1 MEKAVEIESG
11 EGPICN
17 LHQARPE
24 RSAIENPISWWG
36 DTPWLTW
43 NTDYG
48 GLATLWTGS
57 GEAEA
62 LGELFFDNLA
72 TLLSV
77 TDLMLGF
84 FLNVLIGGA
93 ANGLDATGAYS
104 TAIVDRYTT
113 LYYERCIPGVA
124 VGLLFGNVYYGYM
137 AGRLAHKEGRTDVTA
152 QPYGINTTGAFI
164 TLGAINLTALFN
176 QLYDSKNLDKM
187 FGGDPKGA
195 GKDVADKAFKLAVC
209 ANFLTGLVEMAG
221 SVAGPFVRAHVPSPA
236 MYSLMTGVGF
246 VYLAFDPIIKIS
258 AEPVLCIVP
267 LLVVLAGFFGG
278 VRYRIGSTGVTI
290 PVALVA
296 ICLSVLI
303 GWVGGCTHENSAI
316 EMYNYGDSYATTW
329 FGRSSGNS
337 GTHSMFG
344 DSWTKSTCTGTSKHD
359 AKYAYRTYAGEIGA
373 WGDGI
378 FDLSYLKWDEMKY
391 YFGIILVVGVVGFAA
406 TLACVESASAA
417 GDDYPM
423 VETMIVDGVG
433 TCLGACFG
441 SFFGTTVYIGHPI
454 HKSLG
459 ARRGYSIINGVLYAG
474 LLWSGLFATVY
485 RVIPNC
491 AAKALLVFVGLLMCR
506 QAIEDNPPRYYPAI
520 FFGLFACMANWA
532 KLYIDPGVPWNSGAN
547 AYKHASPP
555 DELDDF
561 NFYLQNIKH
570 KDLPP
575 GGPDAWWNSP
585 DAGNWGDVGMG
596 IKMMGEGGGEWWTLF
611 MTAIFCYCI
620 DRDFARGAILC
631 AIATAVQGLTGIPTI
646 YNRSSA
652 SGKMGPEMVGLYP
665 KIDDDTNFSWAWTTA
680 FGMATVFMLF
690 HLGLQRAG
698 LIDPP
703 IVDDHVERL
712 PKN

>member
-1 MEKAVEIESG
+1 MTELYKA
-11 EGPICN
+11 
-17 LHQARPE
+17 
-24 RSAIENPISWWG
+24 
-36 DTPWLTW
+36 
-43 NTDYG
+43 
-48 GLATLWTGS
+48 
-57 GEAEA
+57 
-62 LGELFFDNLA
+62 
-72 TLLSV
+72 
-77 TDLMLGF
+77 
-84 FLNVLIGGA
+84 
-93 ANGLDATGAYS
+93 
-104 TAIVDRYTT
+104 
-113 LYYERCIPGVA
+113 
-124 VGLLFGNVYYGYM
+124 
-137 AGRLAHKEGRTDVTA
+137 
-152 QPYGINTTGAFI
+152 
-164 TLGAINLTALFN
+164 
-176 QLYDSKNLDKM
+176 KNLNKG
-187 FGGDPKGA
+187 FAGDWHSA
-195 GKDVADKAFKLAVC
+195 GQDVANNAFKIAVS
-209 ANFLTGLVEMAG
+209 ANFLTGLMEMAG
-221 SVAGPFVRAHVPSPA
+221 CALGSPLRKILPSPA

-246 VYLAFDPIIKIS
+246 TYLAFGPMIQVA
-258 AEPVLCIVP
+258 AEPIVCVVP
-267 LLVVLAGFFGG
+267 LLIILAGFFGG
-278 VRYRIGSTGVTI
+278 VKYKLGNSGLTI
-290 PVALVA
+290 PIALVA
-296 ICLSVLI
+296 ILTACIL
-303 GWVGGCTHENSAI
+303 GWAGGCKHKNGAI
-316 EMYNYGDSYATTW
+316 EMYNYGDSYSEMW
-329 FGRSSGNS
+329 FGAVDGHGPGNA
-337 GTHSMFG
+337 GTRSMFG
-344 DSWTKSTCTGTSKHD
+344 DTWQYSTCTGTSKHD
-359 AKYAYRTYAGEIGA
+359 AKYAYRTYAGDISSFGS
-373 WGDGI
+373 GI
-378 FDLSYLKWDEMKY
+378 FTDLSSMNWNRMKY
-391 YFGIILVVGVVGFAA
+391 YFGIIIVVGVVGFGA

-433 TCLGACFG
+433 TMLGACFG

-547 AYKHASPP
+547 TYKHANPP

-561 NFYLQNIKH
+561 NYFLQNVKH

-575 GGPDAWWNSP
+575 GGPDAWWNSL

-596 IKMMGEGGGEWWTLF
+596 IKMMGEGGGEWWTFF

-631 AIATAVQGLTGIPTI
+631 AICTGLQGLTGIPTL

-652 SGKMGPEMVGLYP
+652 TGKMGPEMAGLYP

-680 FGMATVFMLF
+680 FAMATVFMLF

-703 IVDDHVERL
+703 IITDHVERL
-712 PKN
+712 PKH

>member
-24 RSAIENPISWWG
+24 RSAIENPIS
-36 DTPWLTW
+36 WLTW

-93 ANGLDATGAYS
+93 ANGPAPAPPRRFEAPRALEEAARSTQIRSAARARSPRLGLDATGAYS

-176 QLYDSKNLDKM
+176 QLYDSKNLDKI
-187 FGGDPKGA
+187 
-195 GKDVADKAFKLAVC
+195 
-209 ANFLTGLVEMAG
+209 
-221 SVAGPFVRAHVPSPA
+221 VAGPFVRAHVPSPA

-329 FGRSSGNS
+329 FGRSPSNA

-391 YFGIILVVGVVGFAA
+391 YFGIIL
-406 TLACVESASAA
+406 SASAA

-631 AIATAVQGLTGIPTI
+631 AIATGLQGLTGIPTI

-652 SGKMGPEMVGLYP
+652 SGKMGPEM
-665 KIDDDTNFSWAWTTA
+665 
-680 FGMATVFMLF
+680 
-690 HLGLQRAG
+690 RAG

>member
-1 MEKAVEIESG
+1 MTELYKA
-11 EGPICN
+11 
-17 LHQARPE
+17 
-24 RSAIENPISWWG
+24 
-36 DTPWLTW
+36 
-43 NTDYG
+43 
-48 GLATLWTGS
+48 
-57 GEAEA
+57 
-62 LGELFFDNLA
+62 
-72 TLLSV
+72 
-77 TDLMLGF
+77 
-84 FLNVLIGGA
+84 
-93 ANGLDATGAYS
+93 
-104 TAIVDRYTT
+104 
-113 LYYERCIPGVA
+113 
-124 VGLLFGNVYYGYM
+124 
-137 AGRLAHKEGRTDVTA
+137 
-152 QPYGINTTGAFI
+152 
-164 TLGAINLTALFN
+164 
-176 QLYDSKNLDKM
+176 KNLNKG
-187 FGGDPKGA
+187 FGGDWHSA
-195 GKDVADKAFKLAVC
+195 GQDVANNAFKIAVS
-209 ANFLTGLVEMAG
+209 ANFLTGLMEMAG
-221 SVAGPFVRAHVPSPA
+221 CALGSPLRKILPSPA

-246 VYLAFDPIIKIS
+246 TYLAFGPMIQVA
-258 AEPVLCIVP
+258 AEPIVCVVP
-267 LLVVLAGFFGG
+267 LLIILAGFFGG
-278 VRYRIGSTGVTI
+278 VKYKLGNSGLTI
-290 PVALVA
+290 PIALVA
-296 ICLSVLI
+296 ILTACIL
-303 GWVGGCTHENSAI
+303 GWAGGCKHKNGAI
-316 EMYNYGDSYATTW
+316 EMYNYGDSYSEMW
-329 FGRSSGNS
+329 FGAVDGHGPGNA
-337 GTHSMFG
+337 GTRSMFG
-344 DSWTKSTCTGTSKHD
+344 DTWQYSTCTGTSKHD
-359 AKYAYRTYAGEIGA
+359 AKYAYRTYAGDISSFGS
-373 WGDGI
+373 GI
-378 FDLSYLKWDEMKY
+378 FTDLSSMNWNRMKY
-391 YFGIILVVGVVGFAA
+391 YFGIIIVVGVVGFSAS
-406 TLACVESASAA
+406 LACVESASAA

-423 VETMIVDGVG
+423 TETLIIDGVG

-547 AYKHASPP
+547 TYKHANPP

-561 NFYLQNIKH
+561 NYFLQNVKH

-575 GGPDAWWNSP
+575 GGPDAWWNSL

-596 IKMMGEGGGEWWTLF
+596 IKMMGEGGGEWWTFF

-631 AIATAVQGLTGIPTI
+631 AICTGLQGLTGIPTL

-652 SGKMGPEMVGLYP
+652 TGKMGPEMAGLYP

-680 FGMATVFMLF
+680 FAMATVFMLF

-703 IVDDHVERL
+703 IINDHVERL

>member
-1 MEKAVEIESG
+1 M
-11 EGPICN
+11 N
-17 LHQARPE
+17 
-24 RSAIENPISWWG
+24 
-36 DTPWLTW
+36 
-43 NTDYG
+43 
-48 GLATLWTGS
+48 
-57 GEAEA
+57 
-62 LGELFFDNLA
+62 
-72 TLLSV
+72 
-77 TDLMLGF
+77 
-84 FLNVLIGGA
+84 
-93 ANGLDATGAYS
+93 
-104 TAIVDRYTT
+104 RYTT

-176 QLYDSKNLDKM
+176 QLYDDKNLDKM
-187 FGGDPKGA
+187 FGGDPEGA

-221 SVAGPFVRAHVPSPA
+221 CFLGPFIRAHVPAPA

-246 VYLAFDPIIKIS
+246 VYLAFDPIIRIS
-258 AEPVLCIVP
+258 AEPILCLVP

-278 VRYRIGSTGVTI
+278 VRYRVGSTGVTI
-290 PVALVA
+290 PIALIA

-303 GWVGGCTHENSAI
+303 GWVGGCTHKNSAI

-359 AKYAYRTYAGEIGA
+359 AKYAYRTYAGELGA
-373 WGDGI
+373 WSDGI

-391 YFGIILVVGVVGFAA
+391 YFSIILVVGVVGFGA

-417 GDDYPM
+417 GDDFPM
-423 VETMIVDGVG
+423 IETMIVDGVG

-547 AYKHASPP
+547 TYKHANPP

-561 NFYLQNIKH
+561 NYFLQNVKH

-575 GGPDAWWNSP
+575 GGPDAWWNSL

-596 IKMMGEGGGEWWTLF
+596 IKMMGEGGGEWWTFF

-631 AIATAVQGLTGIPTI
+631 AICTGLQGLTGIPTL

-652 SGKMGPEMVGLYP
+652 TGKMGPEMAGLYP

-680 FGMATVFMLF
+680 FAMATVFMLF

-703 IVDDHVERL
+703 IITDHVERL
-712 PKN
+712 PKH

>member
-24 RSAIENPISWWG
+24 RSAIENPIS
-36 DTPWLTW
+36 WLTW

-93 ANGLDATGAYS
+93 ANGPAPAPPRRFEAPRALEEAARSNAD
-104 TAIVDRYTT
+104 
-113 LYYERCIPGVA
+113 P
-124 VGLLFGNVYYGYM
+124 
-137 AGRLAHKEGRTDVTA
+137 
-152 QPYGINTTGAFI
+152 PYGINTTGAFI

-221 SVAGPFVRAHVPSPA
+221 SVAGPFVRAHVPSPPC
-236 MYSLMTGVGF
+236 TRHDGRGF

-278 VRYRIGSTGVTI
+278 VRYRIGSTG
-290 PVALVA
+290 
-296 ICLSVLI
+296 
-303 GWVGGCTHENSAI
+303 NSAI

-329 FGRSSGNS
+329 FGRSPSNA

-344 DSWTKSTCTGTSKHD
+344 DSWTKSTCPGTSKHD

>member
-1 MEKAVEIESG
+1 M
-11 EGPICN
+11 N
-17 LHQARPE
+17 
-24 RSAIENPISWWG
+24 
-36 DTPWLTW
+36 
-43 NTDYG
+43 
-48 GLATLWTGS
+48 
-57 GEAEA
+57 
-62 LGELFFDNLA
+62 
-72 TLLSV
+72 
-77 TDLMLGF
+77 
-84 FLNVLIGGA
+84 
-93 ANGLDATGAYS
+93 
-104 TAIVDRYTT
+104 RYTT

-176 QLYDSKNLDKM
+176 QLYADKNLDKM
-187 FGGDPKGA
+187 FGGPGKDPDPEGA

-258 AEPVLCIVP
+258 AEPMLCIVP

-278 VRYRIGSTGVTI
+278 VRYRLGSTGVTI
-290 PVALVA
+290 PIALVA

-329 FGRSSGNS
+329 FGRSPANS
-337 GTHSMFG
+337 GTRSMWG
-344 DSWTKSTCTGTSKHD
+344 DSWTKSTCIGTSKHD
-359 AKYAYRTYAGEIGA
+359 AKYAFRTYAGELGA

-441 SFFGTTVYIGHPI
+441 SFYGTTVYIGHPI

-459 ARRGYSIINGVLYAG
+459 ARRGYSIINGVLYAA

-547 AYKHASPP
+547 AYKHEFP
-555 DELDDF
+555 ELIVDDF
-561 NFYLQNIKH
+561 ASFMQTQH
-570 KDLPP
+570 EDLPP
-575 GGPDAWWNSP
+575 GGPDAWWNNL

-596 IKMMGEGGGEWWTLF
+596 IKMMGQGGGEWWTLF

-631 AIATAVQGLTGIPTI
+631 AIATAVQGLTGIPTF
-646 YNRSSA
+646 YNRESA
-652 SGKMGPEMVGLYP
+652 SGQMGPEKMGLYP

-680 FGMATVFMLF
+680 FGMATAFMLF

-703 IVDDHVERL
+703 IINDHVERL

>member
-1 MEKAVEIESG
+1 
-11 EGPICN
+11 
-17 LHQARPE
+17 
-24 RSAIENPISWWG
+24 
-36 DTPWLTW
+36 
-43 NTDYG
+43 
-48 GLATLWTGS
+48 LATLWTGS

-84 FLNVLIGGA
+84 FLSVLIGNA
-93 ANGLDATGAYS
+93 ADGPAPAPPRRFEAPRALEEAARSNAYPVRPRRAPNPPPPPRPGLDATGAYS
-104 TAIVDRYTT
+104 TAIVNRYTT

-176 QLYDSKNLDKM
+176 QLYDPKNLDKM
-187 FGGDPKGA
+187 FGGDPEGA

-246 VYLAFDPIIKIS
+246 VYLAFDPIIRIS
-258 AEPVLCIVP
+258 AEPILCIVP

-290 PVALVA
+290 PIALVA
-296 ICLSVLI
+296 ILLSVLI

-316 EMYNYGDSYATTW
+316 EMYNYGDSYATMW

-378 FDLSYLKWDEMKY
+378 FDLSYMKWDEMKY

-417 GDDYPM
+417 GDDFPM

-547 AYKHASPP
+547 TYKHANPP

-575 GGPDAWWNSP
+575 GGPDAWWNSL

-652 SGKMGPEMVGLYP
+652 SGKMGPEKVGLYP

-703 IVDDHVERL
+703 ITDDHVERL